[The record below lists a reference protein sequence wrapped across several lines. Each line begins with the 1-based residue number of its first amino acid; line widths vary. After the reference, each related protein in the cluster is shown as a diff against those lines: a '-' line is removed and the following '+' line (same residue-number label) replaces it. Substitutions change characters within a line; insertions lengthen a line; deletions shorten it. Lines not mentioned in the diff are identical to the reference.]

1 MVITN
6 VNSVTYNGDGTNK
19 AWPYTFR
26 IIKDSDINVML
37 TSSDG
42 TETQISSD
50 FFVDTV
56 NNTVY
61 YPGYA
66 PGSEPPEADQPP
78 EVQVGEK
85 ITIYRSLPV
94 TQEADL
100 GSKWPFNVIELGL
113 DKLTML
119 IQDLMAMMGRC
130 LKVRMSDAES
140 GFDATIPAV
149 PGKAIQIKKDGTG
162 FECVDAPSEVLSEC
176 YTVLA
181 QTVEAKGEAVRYEGE
196 AAASAA
202 NALQSETSALTAA
215 GDAADAANTAKDSA
229 DSVVSQAA
237 LVEEDLAKVEGYI
250 AAAKE
255 VGLWDPAET
264 YNPGDAVMVANGDV
278 YRCLQT
284 STNEDPETT
293 PASWALTQTVQLRTF
308 EVDTDGDLMPMA
320 SPTTSANWDIDA
332 DGDIMPAA

>member
-1 MVITN
+1 MN
-6 VNSVTYNGDGTNK
+6 ENARSVYCAAAG
-19 AWPYTFR
+19 A
-26 IIKDSDINVML
+26 
-37 TSSDG
+37 
-42 TETQISSD
+42 
-50 FFVDTV
+50 
-56 NNTVY
+56 
-61 YPGYA
+61 
-66 PGSEPPEADQPP
+66 
-78 EVQVGEK
+78 
-85 ITIYRSLPV
+85 
-94 TQEADL
+94 
-100 GSKWPFNVIELGL
+100 
-113 DKLTML
+113 
-119 IQDLMAMMGRC
+119 
-130 LKVRMSDAES
+130 
-140 GFDATIPAV
+140 
-149 PGKAIQIKKDGTG
+149 
-162 FECVDAPSEVLSEC
+162 
-176 YTVLA
+176 
-181 QTVEAKGEAVRYEGE
+181 E

-250 AAAKE
+250 SAAKD

-308 EVDTDGDLMPMA
+308 ELDGDGDLMPLA
-320 SPTTSANWDIDA
+320 APTTSANWDIDA